1 MVTVLLAVPNVT
13 PAELRSVIV
22 TVAVPALSAR
32 ICQATV
38 FVAPAAIVPADCV
51 EPLGLRRRSALLGVK
66 LTTTVRPVAA
76 DPPPFVTVAV
86 AVNSCPRTMDAG
98 TPLRAIAIP
107 DGGGGGALAEVTVK
121 VDDLVALP
129 ENAVTVTCVFAA

>member
-1 MVTVLLAVPNVT
+1 LLIVTVLVAVPNVT

-38 FVAPAAIVPADCV
+38 FVPPAAIVPADCV
-51 EPLGLRRRSALLGVK
+51 EPVGLLSRSALLGVK
-66 LTTTVRPVAA
+66 LTTTVRPTAA

-86 AVNSCPRTMDAG
+86 AVNS
-98 TPLRAIAIP
+98 
-107 DGGGGGALAEVTVK
+107 
-121 VDDLVALP
+121 
-129 ENAVTVTCVFAA
+129 